1 MATKHRETKLKK
13 FKQTKM
19 KTILQGYCSK
29 RLIKLEDTIM
39 DANED
44 LVDDVKAN
52 SLQKDPINDSIE
64 EENDDFHLVN
74 QISSSNLNLKF
85 IDDNDTDSLNSILN
99 LNKQNVDETKP
110 EIKLQ
115 TTQTAQEQ
123 ITKTLTN
130 NNTKKAVLFKF
141 NYQVDQVGTYE
152 NCEFYFVLN

>member
-1 MATKHRETKLKK
+1 
-13 FKQTKM
+13 M
-19 KTILQGYCSK
+19 KTILPGYYSK

-52 SLQKDPINDSIE
+52 SLHKDPINDSIE

-110 EIKLQ
+110 EIKPQ

-123 ITKTLTN
+123 ITKTLT
-130 NNTKKAVLFKF
+130 NTKKAVLFKF

-152 NCEFYFVLN
+152 NCEFYFALNEIDPFL